1 MIRSFPPT
9 AHAVM
14 LLSTLLH
21 FYAGVFIAGK
31 FTFFFNV
38 NEKATARIKRLN
50 KQCYVVNIVLNFRG
64 HDITYIMF
72 YTGAAAEYLYC
83 PLI

>member
-21 FYAGVFIAGK
+21 FYARVFIGGK
-31 FTFFFNV
+31 FTYFFNV
-38 NEKATARIKRLN
+38 NKKATARIKRLN

-72 YTGAAAEYLYC
+72 CTGAAAEYLYC